1 MNNPAAKFYFVLML
15 ILGFRAA
22 DAQSYHALSGS
33 PYAGVT
39 GMYNN
44 PASTANAAY
53 KWDMSLLSSQ
63 ITFSNSL
70 FVVNQ
75 TSLLKYD
82 SADMQFTNGLRSRY
96 QHTTLDI
103 NLFNFRYNID
113 KNKAFAFA
121 LRGRTYNFIKTAP
134 FYYTDTISTTESFL
148 HLNKVVDH
156 LEGYATNSGWI
167 EADFNYSQVIQ
178 QNESSRLTGGITIGY
193 MRGISGAHSNVQR
206 LSYSEQTGS
215 NNQLYYL
222 LTGGA
227 VTAEYSQNYDLYD
240 STKSVGSN
248 VKSFIKNTVPAF
260 NFNIGF
266 EYLFKKQTEYDK
278 QSLSPTNYDWKIGV
292 SIMDIGV
299 NKFNPAN
306 GSFIARNPVMN
317 TSDTGLL
324 NKLQNVGSIK
334 ELRDSLATVF
344 TTIDSIASRFTIAN
358 PTRLIIS
365 VDKNLGHHFYINGE
379 LSVNFFSTQPQAK
392 LKTRE
397 LNLLTITPRWET
409 NFWGVYMPIQ
419 YNTQGQLWVGGAV
432 KMGPLLLGFHSL
444 DFYKAFKVGTQTFNG
459 GLYLVLNI
467 HPFDNKIKEAEC
479 PPF

>member
-1 MNNPAAKFYFVLML
+1 MSNTAIKFLFSFSMML
-15 ILGFRAA
+15 LFSTVE
-22 DAQSYHALSGS
+22 AQSYHAVSGS

-39 GMYNN
+39 AMYNN

-53 KWDMSLLSSQ
+53 KWDLTILSSQ

-70 FVVNQ
+70 FVVDQ

-82 SADMQFTNGLRSRY
+82 SSVMQFTNGLRSRY
-96 QHTTLDI
+96 QHTTVDI
-103 NLFNFRYNID
+103 NLFNCRYTID
-113 KNKAFAFA
+113 KNKAVAFA

-148 HLNKVVDH
+148 HANKIVDY
-156 LEGYATNSGWI
+156 LEGYTTNSGWI
-167 EADFNYSQVIQ
+167 EADFNYSQVLQ

-193 MRGISGAHSNVQR
+193 MRGISGAHANVQR
-206 LSYSEQTGS
+206 LSYSEQS
-215 NNQLYYL
+215 NNNQLYYL

-227 VTAEYSQNYDLYD
+227 VTAEYSQNYDLTD
-240 STKSVGSN
+240 SSKSIGSN
-248 VKSFIKNTVPAF
+248 VKSFIKNTLPAL
-260 NFNIGF
+260 NFNIGI
-266 EYLFKKQTEYDK
+266 EYLFRKQNEYDK
-278 QSLSPTNYDWKIGV
+278 APLSATNYDWKIGV
-292 SIMDIGV
+292 SIMDIGT
-299 NKFNPAN
+299 NKFNPSTS
-306 GSFIARNPVMN
+306 SFSARNPNMN
-317 TSDTGLL
+317 ISDTGLL
-324 NKLQNVGSIK
+324 NKLQNVGSVK
-334 ELRDSLATVF
+334 ELRDSLANVF
-344 TTIDSIASRFTIAN
+344 TTIDSISKQFTIAN

-379 LSVNFFSTQPQAK
+379 LSVNFFSTQPQAR

-409 NFWGVYMPIQ
+409 NFWGAYLPIQ

-459 GLYLVLNI
+459 GFYFVLNI